1 MSFGRLV
8 LYQTHPDLSM
18 SLVNCQLS
26 RCHLS
31 LVTWHDVI
39 WETGTLSDRQLALEF
54 FLFRFLLT
62 LVKRNLD
69 DRQFTSWIKEV
80 NRLADS
86 QSLFQYNHWKPQH
99 YIHPNH
105 QCGHKNLSITVIINH
120 ILCHVMNRWKSEY
133 VRRTQFEGKEP
144 RGREMDTGGKSQ
156 QHCNI
161 FIGSNTQKILAVW
174 FLFVNYGP
182 MD

>member
-1 MSFGRLV
+1 M
-8 LYQTHPDLSM
+8 T
-18 SLVNCQLS
+18 
-26 RCHLS
+26 RCFDGW
-31 LVTWHDVI
+31 WHDVI

-86 QSLFQYNHWKPQH
+86 QSLFQYNHWKPYH
-99 YIHPNH
+99 YFHPNH

-133 VRRTQFEGKEP
+133 ARRTQFEGKEP

-156 QHCNI
+156 HHCNI
-161 FIGSNTQKILAVW
+161 FIFIFKSIQIFKKKISSNPCALTYLRSKNLS
-174 FLFVNYGP
+174 VNYIYQSKYDP
-182 MD
+182 TIAY